1 MPFEPG
7 LAIVNQSRDTTLA
20 AHVEV
25 ATSFW
30 ARAKGLI
37 GRKSLPDGF
46 ALIIRPCGA
55 IHMLM
60 VQLPLDVV
68 HIDKR
73 NHVVKILHS
82 IRPWRLGPF
91 VPKSSWVIELPA
103 GTALRTMTQVGD
115 VVAVI
120 PAAAAKAI
128 DARDTSHHSQ

>member
-1 MPFEPG
+1 
-7 LAIVNQSRDTTLA
+7 
-20 AHVEV
+20 
-25 ATSFW
+25 
-30 ARAKGLI
+30 
-37 GRKSLPDGF
+37 
-46 ALIIRPCGA
+46 
-55 IHMLM
+55 MLM

-120 PAAAAKAI
+120 LSLPAISGVKSSEIHGVQCVAGLLAWRSWAI
-128 DARDTSHHSQ
+128 QSATWYNEKVNI